1 MILITKENAFKTFYY
16 LIASDGKRTPEEMAK
31 LDEIGQQIFGDS
43 FQENRDD
50 LISECIEKT
59 AAVSGDTEEIYD
71 LIAECVDEALNETTD
86 KLEEGVPSRM
96 LVWNLL
102 LIAYSDACIDQSEK
116 RLMRKINRKLNIG
129 DSVLFE
135 MEQYIST
142 VQTIEKELVRLS
154 DSMEPYKIVR
164 PMVDELE
171 NRRETIKQAVIDLI
185 NDEITIPVEKLKVQ
199 DDFIDKAQAAIKGSA
214 AVKKVNDQ
222 TNRILDD
229 VKKAAAPAAAEAGKK
244 IGKAF
249 IGFGSKLLNRNASD
263 SDGKE

>member
-1 MILITKENAFKTFYY
+1 MILITKESAFKTFYY
-16 LIASDGKRTPEEMAK
+16 LIASDGKIAPEEMAK
-31 LDEIGQQIFGDS
+31 LDEIGVRIFGDS
-43 FQENRDD
+43 FPEIRDN
-50 LISECIEKT
+50 LISECQGKT
-59 AAVSGDTEEIYD
+59 AAVSGDTDEIYD
-71 LIAECVDEALNETTD
+71 LIAECVDEALNETTEKPED
-86 KLEEGVPSRM
+86 GVPSRM

-102 LIAYSDACIDQSEK
+102 LIAHSDACLNQSEK
-116 RLMRKINRKLNIG
+116 RLMRKINRRLNIG

-142 VQTIEKELVRLS
+142 DQTIEKELDRLS

-185 NDEITIPVEKLKVQ
+185 NDEIMIPVEKLKVQ
-199 DDFIDKAQAAIKGSA
+199 DDFIDKAQTAIKESA
-214 AVKKVNDQ
+214 AVKKVNEQ
-222 TNRILDD
+222 TNKILDD

-249 IGFGSKLLNRNASD
+249 MGLGSKLLNRNASD